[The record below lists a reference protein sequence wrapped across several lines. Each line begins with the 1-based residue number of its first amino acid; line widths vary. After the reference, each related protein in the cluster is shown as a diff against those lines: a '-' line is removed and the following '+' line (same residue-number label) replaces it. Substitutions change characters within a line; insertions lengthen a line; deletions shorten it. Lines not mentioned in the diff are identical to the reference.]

1 MTLGIICTIMPAPF
15 PLLVPISIGTIRI
28 ISNAIRSEKEP
39 PPAQPVVYCNG
50 KKEQKNKG
58 KMYDKEKPSKPK
70 SEQRKSGAR

>member
-50 KKEQKNKG
+50 KKEQKSVK
-58 KMYDKEKPSKPK
+58 K
-70 SEQRKSGAR
+70 SNRSENAKKQA